1 VSLAGVGEWQSV
13 ADNGSPKKRKARLLP
28 NLVDFKKGP
37 EFNDIAAVFETFEL
51 FIDALLRRAAELSSD
66 SLSVGDF
73 FGL

>member
-1 VSLAGVGEWQSV
+1 MSLAGVGEWQSV

-37 EFNDIAAVFETFEL
+37 EFNDIAAVFEM